1 MMPYSKRQNKVSRML
16 HKELAEIF
24 RKEFAGRIF
33 VTVTAVRISHNLSY
47 AKVYLS
53 IMLGLGKSTVGKE
66 VLDNIKTHTKEIR
79 NKLAVRIKNQVRIIP
94 ELEYFMDDSLDYE
107 EHIDW
112 LLDKNH

>member
-1 MMPYSKRQNKVSRML
+1 MITYSKRQNKVSRML

-24 RKEFAGRIF
+24 RKEFAGRVF

-53 IMLGLGKSTVGKE
+53 IMLGLRKPSGGTE
-66 VLDNIKTHTKEIR
+66 VLDNIKAQTKEIR
-79 NKLAVRIKNQVRIIP
+79 NKLAVRIKNQVRVIP

-107 EHIDW
+107 EHIDR